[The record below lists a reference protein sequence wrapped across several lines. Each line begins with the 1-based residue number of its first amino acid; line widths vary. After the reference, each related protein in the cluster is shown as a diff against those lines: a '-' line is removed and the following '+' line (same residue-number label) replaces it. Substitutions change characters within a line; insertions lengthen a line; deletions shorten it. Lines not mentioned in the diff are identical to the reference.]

1 MARMISFSVDLDMV
15 PAGFAAETAL
25 AGTPC
30 SVIQRAFLTTDDGEK
45 LYTFLD
51 GMLDLQVA
59 TELAKRQIPLE
70 LVNNILINVT
80 ERTKAHV
87 YLNFGTVVTA
97 IAKRPFTPG
106 STVMRSDIAD
116 VRSISFDEFTM
127 PSEGAI
133 VYVFRRG
140 WRWALYFDFSMLPDE
155 PARPLADLPELF
167 GQFHN
172 LMYFRDLFRMRP
184 ELLEKMYADG
194 WFPFI
199 RLPPPLLKDLHSAIE
214 AGFPTDTSV
223 RKLLEAV
230 SDDELAR
237 MVEQWKA
244 NAVFA
249 DHTDFLARA
258 VERYRSGDYL
268 SASHI
273 LATRIEGILRS
284 LHLGKGGKPKSPA
297 LLDGLVQMVRD
308 SVKGPSAFL
317 PEAFREYLRT
327 FLYAGFDLETG
338 QVDFSRHSIT
348 HGVTPADQFDRVHAF
363 QLLLIADQIAFY
375 TRASPT

>member
-1 MARMISFSVDLDMV
+1 MALMISFSVDLDMV
-15 PAGFAAETAL
+15 PAGFAAEAAL
-25 AGTPC
+25 PGTPC

-45 LYTFLD
+45 LYTFLE
-51 GMLDLQVA
+51 GIPTSQV
-59 TELAKRQIPLE
+59 TIELAKRQIPLE
-70 LVNNILINVT
+70 LVNNILINIT
-80 ERTKAHV
+80 EGTKAHV
-87 YLNFGTVVTA
+87 YLNFGTVMDA
-97 IAKRPFTPG
+97 IAKRPLTSG
-106 STVMRSDIAD
+106 SAVMRSDIAD
-116 VRSISFDEFTM
+116 IRAVSFPEFPM

-155 PARPLADLPELF
+155 RARPLTDLPQLF

-172 LMYFRDLFRMRP
+172 LMHFRDLFRMRP
-184 ELLEKMYADG
+184 ELLKKMYADG

-199 RLPPPLLKDLHSAIE
+199 RLPLSLLKDLHSAIE
-214 AGFPTDTSV
+214 AGFPTDNNV
-223 RKLLEAV
+223 RKLLETV

-249 DHTDFLARA
+249 DHADFLAHA
-258 VERYRSGDYL
+258 VERYRSGDYV

-273 LATRIEGILRS
+273 LAPRIEGILRS
-284 LHLGKGGKPKSPA
+284 LHFGKGGKPKSPE
-297 LLDGLVQMVRD
+297 LLDGLVQKVRD

-317 PEAFREYLRT
+317 PEPFREYLRI

-338 QVDFSRHSIT
+338 QVAFSRHSIT
-348 HGVTPADQFDRVHAF
+348 HGVTPADQFDRVRAF
-363 QLLLIADQIAFY
+363 QLLLIVDQIAFF